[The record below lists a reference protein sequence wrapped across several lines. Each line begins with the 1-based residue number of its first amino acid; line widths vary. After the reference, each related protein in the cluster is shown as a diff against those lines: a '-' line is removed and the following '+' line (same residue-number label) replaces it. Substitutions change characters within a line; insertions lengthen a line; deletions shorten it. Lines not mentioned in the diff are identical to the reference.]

1 MVDSL
6 YTQALEERPTDFD
19 PELARQRYKIFQK
32 YFSTLTSLREH
43 FTFTLINAMDTI
55 ANVQKMIIREF
66 EYQSENEI
74 AVETLDV
81 IQVWRGLFELM
92 NH

>member
-6 YTQALEERPTDFD
+6 YSKALEERPTDFD

-55 ANVQKMIIREF
+55 GNVQKMIVREF

-74 AVETLDV
+74 AVETLD
-81 IQVWRGLFELM
+81 IMQVLGNCFVLLLL
-92 NH
+92 